1 MANKV
6 TSLKS
11 PEPVRKIKVGRAS
24 AARAPKTARSVVKKD
39 RFSKIKV
46 SDLAIP
52 PVSNTPRKAF
62 KWKKSTIFDALK
74 THFGFEKFKGNQ
86 YDIIENVLSEKD
98 TFVLM
103 PTGGGKSLCY
113 QLPALIMPGTALVI
127 SPLIALMKNQ
137 VDAMRTF
144 SEEDGVAHFINSSL
158 TKAAIEDVK
167 GDILKG
173 KTKLLYVAPESL
185 TKEEN
190 IEFLRQIDISFY
202 AIDEAHCISEWGH
215 DFRPEYRRIRPII
228 NEIGSRPLIAL
239 TATATP
245 KVQHD
250 IQKNLGMLKATVF
263 SSSFNRP
270 NLYYEVRPKTNDVD
284 RDVIKFIKANEG
296 KSGIVYCLSRREV
309 EKFAEIL
316 QANDIRARAYH
327 AGMESQVRSD
337 NQDAFLMEEIDVI
350 VATIAFGMG
359 IDKPDVRYVI
369 HYDIPKSLE
378 GYYQET
384 GRSGRDGGEGQC
396 ISFYS
401 YKDLQKLE
409 KFLQGKPIVEQEIGK
424 QLLLETAAYAETAVC
439 RRKVLLH
446 YFGEK
451 YHEENCQN
459 CDNCLKPKKLIEAKE
474 MLTTVID
481 AICILKERYKAD
493 YIVNVLIGQE
503 TADIESYHHNELD
516 IYGSGEEEGEKLWHA
531 VIRQALIAGYIEKD
545 IENYGLLKVT
555 EKGHEYLAAPVSFM
569 VVKDHDFD
577 DDDDDNEA
585 PLQSGASCAV
595 DPELF
600 SIMKDLRKKMAKRF
614 EVPPYVIFQDPSLEA
629 MATTYPVTLDELQ
642 NIPGVGAGKA
652 KRYGKE
658 FVDIIKKYVDE
669 NEIIR
674 PEDLRVRTIAN
685 KSKLKV
691 WIVQSIDRKVALDDI
706 AISKGLEFDEL
717 LSEIETIVY
726 SGTRINLDYFINDVM
741 DEDHIEDIYQYF
753 KESETDCLEEA
764 IKELGN
770 EYTEEEIRLIRLKFI
785 SELAN

>member
-1 MANKV
+1 MAKKQRKTVYKV
-6 TSLKS
+6 
-11 PEPVRKIKVGRAS
+11 R
-24 AARAPKTARSVVKKD
+24 
-39 RFSKIKV
+39 
-46 SDLAIP
+46 
-52 PVSNTPRKAF
+52 VSNARKTNETFYTPVKRNKG
-62 KWKKSTIFDALK
+62 KKYDILRALK
-74 THFGFEKFKGNQ
+74 FHFGFDNFKGNQ
-86 YDIIENVLSEKD
+86 KEIIENVLDEQD

-113 QLPALIMPGTALVI
+113 QLPALLMEGTALVI

-137 VDAMRTF
+137 VDAMRNF

-158 TKAAIEDVK
+158 TKGAIEDVK
-167 GDILKG
+167 DDILSG

-190 IEFLRQIDISFY
+190 IEFLRQIQISFY
-202 AIDEAHCISEWGH
+202 AVDEAHCISEWGH

-228 NEIGSRPLIAL
+228 NEIGPRPLIAL

-250 IQKNLGMLKATVF
+250 IQKNLGMLKAIVF
-263 SSSFNRP
+263 SSSFNRH
-270 NLYYEVRPKTNDVD
+270 NLYYEVRQKTGDVD
-284 RDVIKFIKANEG
+284 RDVIKFIKQNEG
-296 KSGIVYCLSRREV
+296 KSGIIYCLSRREV
-309 EKFAEIL
+309 ENFAEIL
-316 QANDIRARAYH
+316 QANDIKARPYH
-327 AGMESQVRSD
+327 AGMESQIRSA

-396 ISFYS
+396 IAFYS

-451 YHEENCQN
+451 YTEDNCRN

-474 MLTTVID
+474 LLFTLIE
-481 AICILKERYKAD
+481 AIGVLKEKYKSE
-493 YIVNVLIGQE
+493 YVVNVLIGRE
-503 TADIESYHHNELD
+503 TSDIESYRHNELE
-516 IYGSGEEEGEKLWHA
+516 IFGIGEEEGEKLWHA
-531 VIRQALIAGYIEKD
+531 IIRQALIAGYIEKD
-545 IENYGLLKVT
+545 IENYGLLKIT
-555 EKGHEYLAAPVSFM
+555 AKGHFFSKKPESFM
-569 VVKDHDFD
+569 VVQDHDFD
-577 DDDDDNEA
+577 DDDYNDDV
-585 PLQSGASCAV
+585 PLQSGGSCAV

-600 SIMKDLRKKMAKRF
+600 SIMKDLRKKMSKKL

-629 MATTYPVTLDELQ
+629 MATTYPVTVEELQ

-652 KRYGKE
+652 KRYGKD

-674 PEDLRVRTIAN
+674 PEDLRVRTVAN

-706 AISKGLEFDEL
+706 ANSKGLEFDEL
-717 LSEIETIVY
+717 LNEIETIVY

-741 DEDHIEDIYQYF
+741 DEDHIEDIYLYF
-753 KESETDCLEEA
+753 KESETDSLEEA

-770 EYTEEEIRLIRLKFI
+770 EYSEEEIRLIRIKFI